1 MAMIIPLHGDRHDE
15 AQRLLPWYVS
25 GELDAADVAVVDGH
39 LAECAECRAD
49 VQWERNMMAEVEALP
64 QPAADGW
71 ADLPVRSPVVVSPR
85 RPIRAPLAELWHAV
99 TRPIS
104 LGWALA
110 GQAAIVAAAFAVVPF
125 LTRPALFI
133 SLQPGQAHLGK
144 PQPAA
149 VGNIIV
155 IFRPDAREQDLSRIL
170 TATGAR
176 MVDGPTP
183 ADAYVLQVAPA
194 RRPAVLARLR
204 AQREI
209 LVAQPIDPAPPS

>member
-1 MAMIIPLHGDRHDE
+1 MARIIPLHGSRHDE

-25 GELDAADVAVVDGH
+25 GELDAADFAVVDGH

-49 VQWERNMMAEVEALP
+49 LQWEQSLMAEVEALP
-64 QPAADGW
+64 QPAADDW
-71 ADLPVRSPVVVSPR
+71 AVLPVLPPVVAVSPR
-85 RPIRAPLAELWHAV
+85 RPLWAPLADLWHAA
-99 TRPIS
+99 TRPVT

-125 LTRPALFI
+125 LSRPAMY
-133 SLQPGQAHLGK
+133 QALSA
-144 PQPAA
+144 PQPVA
-149 VGNIIV
+149 VGNVIV
-155 IFRPDAREQDLSRIL
+155 IFRPDAREQDLRRIL

-194 RRPAVLARLR
+194 RRSAVITRLR

-209 LVAQPIDPAPPS
+209 VVAQPIDPAPPS

>member
-1 MAMIIPLHGDRHDE
+1 MMARIIPLHGSRHDD

-25 GELDAADVAVVDGH
+25 GELDATDFAVVDGH

-49 VQWERNMMAEVEALP
+49 LQWEQSLMAEVEALP
-64 QPAADGW
+64 QPAADDW
-71 ADLPVRSPVVVSPR
+71 AALPVRPPVTALSPH
-85 RPIRAPLAELWHAV
+85 RPIWASLADLWHAA
-99 TRPIS
+99 TRPVS

-125 LTRPALFI
+125 LSRPAMY
-133 SLQPGQAHLGK
+133 QALSA
-144 PQPAA
+144 PQPVA
-149 VGNIIV
+149 VGNVIV
-155 IFRPDAREQDLSRIL
+155 IFRPDAREQDLRRIL

-183 ADAYVLQVAPA
+183 ADAYVLQVAPG
-194 RRPAVLARLR
+194 RRAAVLTRLR

-209 LVAQPIDPAPPS
+209 VVAQPIDPAPPS